1 MPFKNCPAQVIELVP
16 ARLAFISLTMGWVS
30 MKSPLVHEGGTT
42 IRTAQLTYNL
52 KALGAI
58 NQMLNI
64 DHAPI
69 VPAMALFVTSLKS
82 VKSLD
87 IERSITMP
95 GLDNETAYLER
106 YFCRARSKLEAGHL
120 ARHLMRSRI

>member
-1 MPFKNCPAQVIELVP
+1 MMPFKNCPAQVIELVP

-42 IRTAQLTYNL
+42 IRTAHAIRPAQLTYNL

-95 GLDNETAYLER
+95 GLDEIAYFGAIL
-106 YFCRARSKLEAGHL
+106 G
-120 ARHLMRSRI
+120 

>member
-1 MPFKNCPAQVIELVP
+1 
-16 ARLAFISLTMGWVS
+16 MGWVS
-30 MKSPLVHEGGTT
+30 MKSPLVHEGGPT
-42 IRTAQLTYNL
+42 IRPAQLAHNL

-69 VPAMALFVTSLKS
+69 VPAMALFVTSLKP

-95 GLDNETAYLER
+95 GLDNEIAYFGAIL
-106 YFCRARSKLEAGHL
+106 G
-120 ARHLMRSRI
+120 

>member
-1 MPFKNCPAQVIELVP
+1 MPFKNCQVIELAP

-30 MKSPLVHEGGTT
+30 MKSPLVHEGGAT
-42 IRTAQLTYNL
+42 IRTAHTIRPAQLTYNL
-52 KALGAI
+52 KALGVI

-82 VKSLD
+82 VKSLPVTP
-87 IERSITMP
+87 SQ
-95 GLDNETAYLER
+95 LELS
-106 YFCRARSKLEAGHL
+106 A
-120 ARHLMRSRI
+120 

>member
-1 MPFKNCPAQVIELVP
+1 
-16 ARLAFISLTMGWVS
+16 MGWVS
-30 MKSPLVHEGGTT
+30 MKSPLVHEGGTA
-42 IRTAQLTYNL
+42 IRTAHAIRPAQLTYNL

-95 GLDNETAYLER
+95 GLDNEIAYFGAILVER
-106 YFCRARSKLEAGHL
+106 G
-120 ARHLMRSRI
+120 